1 MQLLDS
7 IINRD
12 FSRGRIAKSVVA
24 DILVPDNAVA
34 NSVNVVF
41 DEQIGGARVRKGT
54 TIFANLAYDFAV
66 GQNYQAGISVLAE
79 VRGVNWYAQ
88 TYTPGAVEDI
98 TVGVRLKMIRT
109 GTSVGNI
116 TAQIVA
122 TTAGSPNTTVLAT
135 SSRDGS
141 EISTVSAAFIDFIF
155 PATVIPADAATV
167 YAIRVSYPAGDGTH
181 FIVWIKDTAGAYA
194 GGGAFSSVN
203 SGASWAAIAS
213 NDFQFQVLYG
223 LNTYYESPL
232 GFFVG
237 AVEGV
242 VQSIA
247 IFNVPQTGTG
257 VIFYRD
263 PVTGDYQTSDEE
275 QLDPNARNRIAI
287 LNGDIFRVNGEDLMT
302 NSVLNTDG
310 QEWETVNC
318 FTDIDGRSPSLV
330 YVFKN
335 QMIVSGVTGGGVDYA
350 SRIWFSSVVD
360 PTLSPF
366 ITWSQDPVTGDFI
379 DVNPDDGGVITGFS
393 DASGFLLVFKNN
405 TFYRTDI
412 INKTVD
418 LDNIYNVGAVSQEGI
433 VKCLGLT
440 YFYTGIDIRR
450 TDGGFP
456 EIISRIGI
464 SDLLEQVQTPEDVF
478 LETDGLNVYV
488 SFNGIT
494 IDGIGYDNATFKFSP
509 RDNSWSVHNYNQQF
523 GVSQLLYE
531 PASDLVQVPIIQT
544 WNGKLLQIN
553 DGINDDKGTV
563 DLANNVPVKYFLQ
576 THDLEM
582 GDRSHTKN
590 ISDMFVVYMS
600 DGGEGTFLAREN
612 DGDYQVILNR
622 LNKRVNVGRNVQ
634 LQAEF
639 FTFRWQGEAN
649 SMRPLLEG
657 YHLPKVT
664 DLGIIH

>member
-1 MQLLDS
+1 
-7 IINRD
+7 
-12 FSRGRIAKSVVA
+12 
-24 DILVPDNAVA
+24 
-34 NSVNVVF
+34 
-41 DEQIGGARVRKGT
+41 
-54 TIFANLAYDFAV
+54 
-66 GQNYQAGISVLAE
+66 
-79 VRGVNWYAQ
+79 
-88 TYTPGAVEDI
+88 
-98 TVGVRLKMIRT
+98 
-109 GTSVGNI
+109 
-116 TAQIVA
+116 
-122 TTAGSPNTTVLAT
+122 
-135 SSRDGS
+135 
-141 EISTVSAAFIDFIF
+141 
-155 PATVIPADAATV
+155 
-167 YAIRVSYPAGDGTH
+167 
-181 FIVWIKDTAGAYA
+181 
-194 GGGAFSSVN
+194 
-203 SGASWAAIAS
+203 
-213 NDFQFQVLYG
+213 
-223 LNTYYESPL
+223 
-232 GFFVG
+232 
-237 AVEGV
+237 
-242 VQSIA
+242 
-247 IFNVPQTGTG
+247 
-257 VIFYRD
+257 
-263 PVTGDYQTSDEE
+263 
-275 QLDPNARNRIAI
+275 
-287 LNGDIFRVNGEDLMT
+287 
-302 NSVLNTDG
+302 
-310 QEWETVNC
+310 
-318 FTDIDGRSPSLV
+318 
-330 YVFKN
+330 
-335 QMIVSGVTGGGVDYA
+335 
-350 SRIWFSSVVD
+350 
-360 PTLSPF
+360 
-366 ITWSQDPVTGDFI
+366 
-379 DVNPDDGGVITGFS
+379 
-393 DASGFLLVFKNN
+393 VFKNN